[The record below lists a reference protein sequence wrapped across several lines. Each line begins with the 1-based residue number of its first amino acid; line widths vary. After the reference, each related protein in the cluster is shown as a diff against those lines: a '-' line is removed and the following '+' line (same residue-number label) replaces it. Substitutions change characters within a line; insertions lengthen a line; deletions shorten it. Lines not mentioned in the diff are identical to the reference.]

1 VVKSDFYNPSRLLFK
16 EEIPWMFT
24 HPGYFFYLVTIP
36 ASYPMVNRFPAFLV
50 PLTTPVYK

>member
-36 ASYPMVNRFPAFLV
+36 ASYPTVNRFPAFLV